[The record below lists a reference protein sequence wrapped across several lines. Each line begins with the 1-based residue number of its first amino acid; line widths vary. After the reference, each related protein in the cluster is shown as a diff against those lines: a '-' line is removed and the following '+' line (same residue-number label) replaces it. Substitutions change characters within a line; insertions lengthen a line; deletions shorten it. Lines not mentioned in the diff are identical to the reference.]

1 MSPFEIAAAAYRRL
15 EAPFATW
22 LDKGGAPP
30 SMARVDALAPS
41 ALLRRA
47 GETACGERPWRPLQ
61 MHRADPRRQVRLC
74 WGCAPTPFGEAVL
87 AFDDTALWHLSFT
100 APGREPGVL
109 LRRHLPTAVFASAP
123 DPAAAARWAALAF
136 DAVGTTPLQLQLS
149 GTPFQFRTWQVLSR
163 ISSGRLCTYAQLA
176 GLAGAPGAARAVGSA
191 MARNPVAWLI
201 PCHRVIRGDGEL
213 GHYQSGRARKALM
226 LAWEAGVL
234 DLPGW
239 PVAAAVQRSAA
250 G

>member
-1 MSPFEIAAAAYRRL
+1 VSSFTFAAAACRRL
-15 EAPFATW
+15 EGALGVW
-22 LDKGGAPP
+22 LDGEGPP
-30 SMARVDALAPS
+30 SSMARVDALAPS

-47 GETACGERPWRPLQ
+47 GEPSPGDRPWRPLQ
-61 MHRADPRRQVRLC
+61 MHRADPRHQVHLH
-74 WGCAPTPFGEAVL
+74 WGCALTPFGEAVL

-100 APGREPGVL
+100 ARGREPDML
-109 LRRHLPTAVFASAP
+109 LRRHLPAAVFASAP

-136 DAVGTTPLQLQLS
+136 DTVGTTPLRLRLS

-163 ISSGRLCTYAQLA
+163 IPSGRLCTYAQLA
-176 GLAGAPGAARAVGSA
+176 ALAGAPGAARAVGSA

-201 PCHRVIRGDGEL
+201 PCHRVIRGDGEI

-239 PVAAAVQRSAA
+239 PAATVPRS
-250 G
+250 GMG